1 MDPPLTPG
9 VVRAHGNW
17 VARLAARCT
26 LAQKNLGSQTFIL
39 PQRAACL
46 RCLSKCQNRL
56 DSTRD
61 GDIEDRYI
69 MDRPKEESSVM
80 NDFDEEKGNDEDCTD
95 DDDDDEDQY
104 QEHKT
109 LILID

>member
-61 GDIEDRYI
+61 GDIE
-69 MDRPKEESSVM
+69 ESSVM

-104 QEHKT
+104 QVHKT